1 MAAPDPATRGRP
13 ALRLVAGARAAPRVT
28 SEVAPL
34 RRVLVHRPGRELE
47 RLSPD
52 NMAQLLFDDIPWR
65 ERAAAEHDAF
75 CALLRGRGAE
85 VLYVGDLLADVLRDV
100 AVRRRLLD
108 ATLALARG
116 GDALARRLGELGPQ
130 ALAEALIAG
139 VTRAELGEPADGFAL
154 APLPNHVFTRD
165 SSAWVHDQEAVGALA
180 TRARRRE
187 RLHLAAISA
196 LIAPRSRP
204 HVTTG
209 PGVEGGD
216 LLVISPRTVL
226 AGIGERT
233 SAAAVE
239 RLAARLF
246 AETPVREVL
255 AVEIPPV
262 RRTMHLDTLLTM
274 VDADAFVAHPRIEA
288 RVRVHRLRAGRGGE
302 REPSLRRAVARAL
315 GGPVRWIA
323 AADDALAAEREL
335 WSDAYNVLALAPGVV
350 VAYDRNER
358 TNDALRRH
366 GIEVLTFPGAELG
379 RGRGGPRCM
388 SCPLNRDPV
397 SGSPSLR

>member
-1 MAAPDPATRGRP
+1 MTTPDPTPRDRP
-13 ALRLVAGARAAPRVT
+13 ALRLVASARTTPRVA

-65 ERAAAEHDAF
+65 ERASEEHDAF

-85 VLYVGDLLADVLRDV
+85 VLYVGDLLTDVLRDD
-100 AVRRRLLD
+100 AVRRRLLGV
-108 ATLALARG
+108 APALG
-116 GDALARRLGELGPQ
+116 RRLGELEPE

-139 VTRAELGEPADGFAL
+139 VTHAELGQPGRGFAL
-154 APLPNHVFTRD
+154 PPLPNHVFTRD
-165 SSAWVHDQEAVGALA
+165 SSAWVHDHEIVGAMA
-180 TRARRRE
+180 TPARRRE
-187 RLHLAAISA
+187 RLHLAAIYA
-196 LIAPRSRP
+196 HHPLLAPRRRP
-204 HVTTG
+204 RVADG

-216 LLVISPRTVL
+216 VLVISPHAVL
-226 AGIGERT
+226 VGVGERT

-239 RLAARLF
+239 RLAARLL

-274 VDADAFVAHPRIEA
+274 VDEDAFVAHPRIEE
-288 RVRVHRLRAGRGGE
+288 RVRVHRLRAGRGE
-302 REPSLRRAVARAL
+302 RVPSLRRAVASAL

-323 AADDALAAEREL
+323 AGDDALAAEREL

-379 RGRGGPRCM
+379 RGRGGPRCL
-388 SCPLNRDPV
+388 SCPLNRD
-397 SGSPSLR
+397 SPSPR